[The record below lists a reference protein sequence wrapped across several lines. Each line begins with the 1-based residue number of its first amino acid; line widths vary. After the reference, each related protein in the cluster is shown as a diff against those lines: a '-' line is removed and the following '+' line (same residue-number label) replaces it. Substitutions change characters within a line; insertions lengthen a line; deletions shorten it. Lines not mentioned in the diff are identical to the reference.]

1 MRSQIERDPG
11 DSMGRAKTDYRS
23 YLLRLWW
30 AEDEDETA
38 IRIYVEDPLT
48 GERIGFTCLEQLVA
62 FLSEEIHL
70 IKNNQKETLSEDHQ

>member
-11 DSMGRAKTDYRS
+11 DSMGRPKPDYRS

-38 IRIYVEDPLT
+38 IRIYVDDPLT
-48 GERIGFTCLEQLVA
+48 GERTGFTNLDQLVV
-62 FLSEEIHL
+62 FLSKEIHL
-70 IKNNQKETLSEDHQ
+70 TKNNQQETLSEEHQ